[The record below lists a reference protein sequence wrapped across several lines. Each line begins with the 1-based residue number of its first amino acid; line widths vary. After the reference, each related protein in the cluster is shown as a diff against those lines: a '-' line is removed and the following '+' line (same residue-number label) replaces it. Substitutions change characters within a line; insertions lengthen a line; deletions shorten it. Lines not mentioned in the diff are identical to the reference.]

1 LKKILDSIQINPIL
15 PHEMSQPRRR
25 AQEQKMAKKTKELAK
40 EQALPA
46 TTARDRAAIK
56 KYLAR
61 DAAKS
66 SVRFKVSKSGDG
78 TTIGPDHPNK
88 SIGHVLLM
96 DAFGSADGDFATGLV
111 RQLAK
116 ASRHGEEVDESEL
129 NFMLAVIK
137 GVAPK
142 DQLEAMLA
150 TQMVAVHMASMTFA
164 HRLNHVEIIPQQDSA
179 ERAFNKLTRTFAMQM
194 DALKR
199 YRTGAE
205 QTVTNVSV
213 SEGGQAVVGNVTQV
227 PHGNVPEKAATSS
240 ATAFAGANVVPMPT
254 VGESKERSLAAGR
267 RTSVK

>member
-15 PHEMSQPRRR
+15 PHEMLSQPRRR

-66 SVRFKVSKSGDG
+66 PVRFKVSKSGDG
-78 TTIGPDHPNK
+78 TTIGTDHPNK
-88 SIGHVLLM
+88 SIGNVLLM

-116 ASRHGEEVDESEL
+116 ASRHGEEIDESEL

-164 HRLNHVEIIPQQDSA
+164 HRLNHVENIPQQDST

-194 DALKR
+194 DVETLPDRCGADR
-199 YRTGAE
+199 YQCFRLRRRP
-205 QTVTNVSV
+205 S
-213 SEGGQAVVGNVTQV
+213 
-227 PHGNVPEKAATSS
+227 HCRDRD
-240 ATAFAGANVVPMPT
+240 AGAT
-254 VGESKERSLAAGR
+254 RECA
-267 RTSVK
+267 